1 MEIAFKNVSYT
12 VKEPFPKIILGDI
25 NIEFKSGKI
34 NGITGP
40 AGSGKSVLA
49 QMINALILPTKGS
62 ILIGDSEIYEG
73 QISNIQNRRSKIGLV
88 YQKPEEQFL
97 LPTVLKEVSFGIT
110 DFKENQR
117 QKENLVIEI
126 LQMVGLNET
135 YLKRNPF
142 TLSSGEKR
150 KVAIASILIHDPEV
164 IILDEPTIGLDNASK
179 KNIIKTIK
187 SLKTKYNK
195 TVFVIS
201 KDTDLL
207 LKICDYVVVLN
218 KGQVVLEGNKYDV
231 FTNKN
236 LEDYGV
242 KRPDIINFEML
253 ALNKKKV
260 KLGYRDEINDLM
272 KDVYRYVK

>member
-1 MEIAFKNVSYT
+1 MNYVYHGSSIPNLEVIKKHKSTHMKEWVYACHSKVITTIFLSKQGSDLFYSLSGDGKNYPVELVERKPGMFK
-12 VKEPFPKIILGDI
+12 KIF
-25 NIEFKSGKI
+25 NCSGY
-34 NGITGP
+34 
-40 AGSGKSVLA
+40 
-49 QMINALILPTKGS
+49 
-62 ILIGDSEIYEG
+62 IYKLDA
-73 QISNIQNRRSKIGLV
+73 SN
-88 YQKPEEQFL
+88 
-97 LPTVLKEVSFGIT
+97 
-110 DFKENQR
+110 FKENQR
-117 QKENLVIEI
+117 QKENLVIEN

>member
-1 MEIAFKNVSYT
+1 MAS
-12 VKEPFPKIILGDI
+12 
-25 NIEFKSGKI
+25 
-34 NGITGP
+34 
-40 AGSGKSVLA
+40 
-49 QMINALILPTKGS
+49 
-62 ILIGDSEIYEG
+62 
-73 QISNIQNRRSKIGLV
+73 
-88 YQKPEEQFL
+88 
-97 LPTVLKEVSFGIT
+97 IT
-110 DFKENQR
+110 DFKENQM

-187 SLKTKYNK
+187 SFKTKYNK

-260 KLGYRDEINDLM
+260 KLVYRDEINDLM